1 MVFSHDRAIYMT
13 IRAARPG
20 DAPAIAMLH
29 ANSWRSAYRGILR
42 DEFLD
47 GALDGNRR
55 ALWNSRLCD
64 ETQENQFILVDEE
77 DGEIRGF
84 ACAFIDADPDWGA
97 LLDNLHVVPEL
108 RGQGLGRRLISV
120 IAAEVLQNGS
130 KPMLHLWAYEKN
142 LAARRFYE
150 RLGGVATAC
159 EEEPALD
166 GTRVNVV
173 RYFWNQLSDLAA
185 GADPVSRSAE
195 AR

>member
-1 MVFSHDRAIYMT
+1 MT

-20 DAPAIAMLH
+20 DAPAVAMLH

-47 GALDGNRR
+47 GALDENRR
-55 ALWNSRLCD
+55 ALWGARLSD
-64 ETQENQFILVDEE
+64 KTQDNQIILVDEE
-77 DGEIRGF
+77 AGELRGF
-84 ACAFIDADPDWGA
+84 ACAFIDADPEWGT

-108 RGQGLGRRLISV
+108 KGQGLGRRLISA
-120 IAAEVLQNGS
+120 IAAKTLQNAS

-142 LAARRFYE
+142 LGARRFYE

-173 RYFWNQLSDLAA
+173 RYFWPRLSDLAA
-185 GADPVSRSAE
+185 GANLSLRIS
-195 AR
+195 